1 MKKIRA
7 ITFPK
12 SGVHLLSE
20 ILIKYFS
27 NNARLPLNLMFEP
40 RTEPLKA
47 GKMIFCSKDH
57 HCQVMPCPNSDVTY
71 QIGHG
76 DHVPMWKENDGINY
90 IFQMRNPIYSTIAMG
105 SWNGCSKKRKNWTE
119 KEYYCE
125 LVANFK
131 WWKLWIDK
139 WVIGHEGP
147 NVLNV
152 VYEDLVKDPM
162 KKMQEIV
169 KYIEPETE
177 PDKVNINNIIKK
189 GFLPDI
195 NGKIGIS
202 FKHKIEEWIMYD
214 KLKEQLKEL
223 EESVSDILELLNIP
237 KVEWK

>member
-1 MKKIRA
+1 M
-7 ITFPK
+7 
-12 SGVHLLSE
+12 
-20 ILIKYFS
+20 
-27 NNARLPLNLMFEP
+27 
-40 RTEPLKA
+40 
-47 GKMIFCSKDH
+47 
-57 HCQVMPCPNSDVTY
+57 
-71 QIGHG
+71 
-76 DHVPMWKENDGINY
+76 
-90 IFQMRNPIYSTIAMG
+90 
-105 SWNGCSKKRKNWTE
+105 
-119 KEYYCE
+119 
-125 LVANFK
+125 
-131 WWKLWIDK
+131 
-139 WVIGHEGP
+139 IGHEGP

-162 KKMQEIV
+162 KKMQDIV